1 MFVIRMKEGQDMSR
15 IPSNIQ
21 NRIEQAIY
29 LPMAIAVLNRDIT
42 IIQQGSFKL
51 KEPYIHLI
59 EQSLKLA
66 QKDLSE
72 VKLELRKN
80 RIRIR
85 KVKQE
90 EGFTKYSFLYNGY
103 EEMHNYFN
111 PRIREQVNLLLEHY
125 LFKAEPS

>member
-1 MFVIRMKEGQDMSR
+1 MSK

-21 NRIEQAIY
+21 NMIEQAIY
-29 LPMAIAVLNRDIT
+29 LPMAIAILNRDLTFIK
-42 IIQQGSFKL
+42 QGPFKL
-51 KEPYIHLI
+51 KDPYLHLI

-66 QKDLSE
+66 LKDLSV
-72 VKLELRKN
+72 VKQKLRKE

-103 EEMHNYFN
+103 EEMHKYFN